1 MMTWTRASGSVCV
14 QPCRHA
20 VYQYAGRILQYRHGG
35 LLSCRM
41 GNLGQ
46 SPQREFQ
53 KSDGHAGQPADRKI
67 ARDAASLDRLPRHDL
82 QFLHGQDSGLDGDSD
97 GSGLCGARNSTSC
110 AAPSVL
116 RSNLADCGST
126 VQPSRRSYSST
137 ALSRTCAP
145 AAHCSK
151 LVHSASLWEIPPR
164 LGTKIIV
171 VGATRAM

>member
-1 MMTWTRASGSVCV
+1 
-14 QPCRHA
+14 
-20 VYQYAGRILQYRHGG
+20 
-35 LLSCRM
+35 M

-116 RSNLADCGST
+116 RSNLST